1 MKINRFGDTE
11 LQVSELGFGCGAVGG
26 LMVLGDHKEMMNA
39 VEYAIDSG
47 INYFDT
53 ARMYGDGLSEI
64 HTGAILR
71 ELDKTDLLIGT
82 KVRIAGD
89 EFEDIAKTISDQIEN
104 SLQRLGIDTVDIVY
118 THNTIG
124 AERNVSSGT
133 LSVDDLNSI
142 VEVFEKA
149 AASGKLRYW
158 GFNGLGETDSIKEAL
173 VQYSPSGIHTC
184 YNMLN
189 PTSGYQFT
197 KTFPYQNYEELMKV
211 ASGAG
216 IGTVGIRILAGGAL
230 SGSLERHPIA
240 QQNVAPIA
248 TSATF
253 QEDVSRT
260 SAFEFLLKE
269 GFVDNL
275 VEASVRF
282 AISNDSLDTA
292 LIGLSNFDQLQQA
305 VAYANKGA
313 LPQEA
318 LDNIRGIWAV
328 SQLHE

>member
-158 GFNGLGETDSIKEAL
+158 GFNGLGETNSIKEAL

-197 KTFPYQNYEELMKV
+197 KTFPYQNYEELMKA

-240 QQNVAPIA
+240 QQKVAPIA
-248 TSATF
+248 TSDTF

-260 SAFEFLLKE
+260 SAFEFLSKE

-282 AISNDSLDTA
+282 AISNDNLDTA
-292 LIGLSNFDQLQQA
+292 LIGLSNFDQLKQA
-305 VAYANKGA
+305 IDYANQGP
-313 LPQEA
+313 LPKEA
-318 LDNIRGIWAV
+318 LDKISEIWSV
-328 SQLHE
+328 S

>member
-1 MKINRFGDTE
+1 
-11 LQVSELGFGCGAVGG
+11 
-26 LMVLGDHKEMMNA
+26 
-39 VEYAIDSG
+39 
-47 INYFDT
+47 
-53 ARMYGDGLSEI
+53 
-64 HTGAILR
+64 
-71 ELDKTDLLIGT
+71 
-82 KVRIAGD
+82 
-89 EFEDIAKTISDQIEN
+89 
-104 SLQRLGIDTVDIVY
+104 
-118 THNTIG
+118 
-124 AERNVSSGT
+124 
-133 LSVDDLNSI
+133 VDDLNSI

-189 PTSGYQFT
+189 PTSGYQLP
-197 KTFPYQNYEELMKV
+197 KTFPYQNYKELMKA

-248 TSATF
+248 TSSTF

-260 SAFEFLLKE
+260 SAFEFLSKE

-282 AISNDSLDTA
+282 AISNDDLDIA
-292 LIGLSNFDQLQQA
+292 LIDQNSTA
-305 VAYANKGA
+305 
-313 LPQEA
+313 
-318 LDNIRGIWAV
+318 
-328 SQLHE
+328 QLKLYRDHHC

>member
-1 MKINRFGDTE
+1 MRINRFGDTE

-26 LMVLGDHKEMMNA
+26 LMVLGDHKEMMDA

-71 ELDKTDLLIGT
+71 ELDRSDLLIGT
-82 KVRIAGD
+82 KVRIGGD
-89 EFEDIAKTISDQIEN
+89 EFEDISKTISDQIDN
-104 SLQRLGIDTVDIVY
+104 SLRRLGINTIDIVY

-124 AERNVSSGT
+124 PERNVSSGT

-142 VEVFEKA
+142 VEVFENTV
-149 AASGKLRYW
+149 ASGKLRYW
-158 GFNGLGETDSIKEAL
+158 GFNGLGETGSIKEAL
-173 VQYSPSGIHTC
+173 AQYSPNGIHTC

-197 KTFPYQNYEELMKV
+197 KTFPYQNYEELMKA

-240 QQNVAPIA
+240 QKNVAPIA
-248 TSATF
+248 TSSTF

-260 SAFEFLLKE
+260 SAFEFLYKE

-282 AISNDSLDTA
+282 AISNDNLDTA
-292 LIGLSNFDQLQQA
+292 LIGLSDFDQLKQA
-305 VAYANKGA
+305 IDYANQGP

-318 LDNIRGIWAV
+318 LDKISEIWSV
-328 SQLHE
+328 S

>member
-1 MKINRFGDTE
+1 MKVNRFGDTE

-71 ELDKTDLLIGT
+71 ELNKADLLIGT

-104 SLQRLGIDTVDIVY
+104 SLQRLGMDTVDIVY

-189 PTSGYQFT
+189 PTSGYQLP
-197 KTFPYQNYEELMKV
+197 KTFPYQNYKELMKA

-248 TSATF
+248 TSSTF

-260 SAFEFLLKE
+260 SAFEFLSKE

-282 AISNDSLDTA
+282 AISNDDLDIA
-292 LIGLSNFDQLQQA
+292 LIGLSNFDQLKQA
-305 VAYANKGA
+305 IDYANQGP
-313 LPQEA
+313 LPKEA
-318 LDNIRGIWAV
+318 LDKISEIWSV
-328 SQLHE
+328 S

>member
-1 MKINRFGDTE
+1 MRINRFGDTE

-26 LMVLGDHKEMMNA
+26 LMVLGDHKEMLRA

-71 ELDKTDLLIGT
+71 ELDRTDLLIGT

-89 EFEDIAKTISDQIEN
+89 EFEDISKTISDQIDN
-104 SLQRLGIDTVDIVY
+104 SLRRLGIDTIDIVY

-124 AERNVSSGT
+124 AERNVPSGT
-133 LSVDDLNSI
+133 LSVDDLNS
-142 VEVFEKA
+142 VVKVFEKA
-149 AASGKLRYW
+149 VAAGKLRYW
-158 GFNGLGETDSIKEAL
+158 GFNGLGQTNSIKEAL
-173 VQYSPSGIHTC
+173 AQYSPSGVHTC

-189 PTSGYQFT
+189 PTSGYKLP
-197 KTFPYQNYEELMKV
+197 KTFPYQNYDGLMTA
-211 ASGAG
+211 ASEDG

-230 SGSLERHPIA
+230 SGSMERHPIA

-248 TSATF
+248 TSSTF
-253 QEDVSRT
+253 REDVSRALT
-260 SAFEFLLKE
+260 FEFLVNE

-275 VEASVRF
+275 AEASIRF
-282 AISNDSLDTA
+282 AISNDNLDTA
-292 LIGLSNFDQLQQA
+292 LIGLSNFDQLKQA
-305 VAYANKGA
+305 VDYTNKGV
-313 LPQEA
+313 LPKEA
-318 LDNIRGIWAV
+318 LDKISGIWAV
-328 SQLHE
+328 S

>member
-26 LMVLGDHKEMMNA
+26 LMVLGDHKEMMNT

-133 LSVDDLNSI
+133 LSVEDLNSI

-189 PTSGYQFT
+189 PTSGYQLT
-197 KTFPYQNYEELMKV
+197 KTFPYQNYEELMKA

-248 TSATF
+248 TSSTF

-260 SAFEFLLKE
+260 SAFEFLHKE

-282 AISNDSLDTA
+282 AISNDNLDTA
-292 LIGLSNFDQLQQA
+292 LIGLSNFDQLKQA
-305 VAYANKGA
+305 IDYANQGP
-313 LPQEA
+313 LPKEA
-318 LDNIRGIWAV
+318 LDKISEIWSV
-328 SQLHE
+328 S

>member
-1 MKINRFGDTE
+1 MKVNRFGDTE

-71 ELDKTDLLIGT
+71 ELNKADLLIGT

-89 EFEDIAKTISDQIEN
+89 EFEDIAKSISDQIEN

-189 PTSGYQFT
+189 PTSGYQLP
-197 KTFPYQNYEELMKV
+197 KTFPYQNYKELMKA

-216 IGTVGIRILAGGAL
+216 VGTVGIRILAGGAL

-248 TSATF
+248 TSSTF

-260 SAFEFLLKE
+260 SAFEFLSKE

-282 AISNDSLDTA
+282 AISNDDLDIA
-292 LIGLSNFDQLQQA
+292 LIGLSNFDQLKQA
-305 VAYANKGA
+305 IDYANQGP
-313 LPQEA
+313 LPKEA
-318 LDNIRGIWAV
+318 LDKISEIWSV
-328 SQLHE
+328 S

>member
-1 MKINRFGDTE
+1 MRINRFGATE
-11 LQVSELGFGCGAVGG
+11 LKVSELGFGCGAVGG
-26 LMVLGDHKEMMNA
+26 LMVLGDHKEMIDA

-64 HTGAILR
+64 HTGAVLR
-71 ELDKTDLLIGT
+71 ELDKTDLIIGT

-89 EFEDIAKTISDQIEN
+89 EFKDISRTIEN
-104 SLQRLGIDTVDIVY
+104 QIDNSLKRLGIDTIDIVY

-133 LSVDDLNSI
+133 LSVEDLSSI
-142 VEVFEKA
+142 VQVFESA
-149 AASGKLRYW
+149 VASGKLQYW
-158 GFNGLGETDSIKEAL
+158 GFNGLGQTDSVKEAL
-173 VQYSPSGIHTC
+173 RRYSPSGIHTC

-189 PTSGYQFT
+189 PTSGYGLP
-197 KTFPYQNYEELMKV
+197 KTFPYQNYEELMTL
-211 ASGAG
+211 ASEDG

-230 SGSLERHPIA
+230 SGSLDRHPIA

-248 TSATF
+248 TSSTF
-253 QEDVSRT
+253 REDVSRT
-260 SAFEFLLKE
+260 SVFEVLVKE
-269 GFVDNL
+269 GFVNNL

-282 AISNDSLDTA
+282 AISNDNLDTA
-292 LIGLSNFDQLQQA
+292 LIGLSNFDQLKQA
-305 VAYANKGA
+305 VDYANKGS

-318 LDNIRGIWAV
+318 LDKIKEIWAV
-328 SQLHE
+328 S

>member
-1 MKINRFGDTE
+1 MRINRFGDTE

-26 LMVLGDHKEMMNA
+26 LMVLGDHKEMLRA

-71 ELDKTDLLIGT
+71 ELDRTDLLIGT

-89 EFEDIAKTISDQIEN
+89 EFEDISKTISDQIDN
-104 SLQRLGIDTVDIVY
+104 SLQRLGINTIDIVY
-118 THNTIG
+118 THNSID

-133 LSVDDLNSI
+133 LSVGDLNSI
-142 VEVFEKA
+142 VEVFERA
-149 AASGKLRYW
+149 VAFGKLRYW
-158 GFNGLGETDSIKEAL
+158 GFNGLGQTDSIKEAL
-173 VQYSPSGIHTC
+173 IQYSPSGIHTC

-189 PTSGYQFT
+189 PTSGYHLP

-211 ASGAG
+211 ASGDG

-248 TSATF
+248 TSPTF

-260 SAFEFLLKE
+260 SAFEFLVKE
-269 GFVDNL
+269 GFADNL

-282 AISNDSLDTA
+282 AISNDNLDTA
-292 LIGLSNFDQLQQA
+292 LIGLSNFNQLKQA
-305 VAYANKGA
+305 VDYANQGS

-318 LDNIRGIWAV
+318 LDKISEIWSV
-328 SQLHE
+328 S

>member
-1 MKINRFGDTE
+1 MKVNRFGDTE

-71 ELDKTDLLIGT
+71 ELNKADLLIGT

-158 GFNGLGETDSIKEAL
+158 GFNGLGETDAIKRAVERFK
-173 VQYSPSGIHTC
+173 PSGLHTC

-189 PTSGYQFT
+189 PSSGNLVSESFS
-197 KTFPYQNYEELMKV
+197 YQNYDRLIDFCDDI
-211 ASGAG
+211 G
-216 IGTVGIRILAGGAL
+216 IGTVAIRILAAGAL
-230 SGSLERHPIA
+230 AGTTHRHVLAA
-240 QQNVAPIA
+240 QDVAPIA
-248 TSATF
+248 TGKTLK
-253 QEDVSRT
+253 EDVDRT
-260 SAFEFLLKE
+260 ALYEFIVEE
-269 GFVDNL
+269 GYAESLVD
-275 VEASVRF
+275 ASLRF
-282 AISNDSLDTA
+282 AISNEKLSTA
-292 LIGLSNFDQLQQA
+292 LVGLSSLNQLRQA
-305 VAYANKGA
+305 VSAVEKG
-313 LPQEA
+313 P
-318 LDNIRGIWAV
+318 LDSEVLDKLREIWSV
-328 SQLHE
+328 S

>member
-1 MKINRFGDTE
+1 MRINKFGDTE

-26 LMVLGDHKEMMNA
+26 LMVLGDHKEMLSA

-64 HTGAILR
+64 HTGALLR
-71 ELDKTDLLIGT
+71 ELNSTDLLVGT
-82 KVRIAGD
+82 KVRISGP
-89 EFEDIAKTISDQIEN
+89 EFEKISKTISDQIDN
-104 SLQRLGIDTVDIVY
+104 SLKRLGLNTIDIVY
-118 THNTIG
+118 THNSIG
-124 AERNVSSGT
+124 VERDVSSGS
-133 LSVDDLNSI
+133 LSIDNLNLI

-149 AASGKLRYW
+149 VASGKIRYW
-158 GFNGLGETDSIKEAL
+158 GFNGLGCTGSIKKAL
-173 VQYSPSGIHTC
+173 GQYSPSGIHTC

-189 PTSGYQFT
+189 PTSGYQLP

-248 TSATF
+248 TSSTF

-260 SAFEFLLKE
+260 SAFEFLYKD

-282 AISNDSLDTA
+282 AITNDNLDTA
-292 LIGLSNFDQLQQA
+292 LIGLSDFDQLKQA
-305 VAYANKGA
+305 IDYASQGP

-318 LDNIRGIWAV
+318 LDKISEIWSV
-328 SQLHE
+328 S